1 MASSKSNVKKIAIKK
16 LPKFELDVYSQ
27 LSLSDLVVFALSY
40 LEEREVEATTEEI
53 ISICFRL
60 FPNSFGLKNY
70 PRWPDSALVIRR
82 LNDAREKKF
91 IKGNPNEG
99 FALTFKGKQVAKR
112 VTKALGIVEKKKKAK
127 STSKPKPAALV
138 LTKKTLRR
146 RVRKPIQS
154 KSIKKKVAKQKPK
167 KKKVVI
173 QKPVQKAVIKKKAV
187 VKSKPKQ
194 VIKNKFFA
202 HKRSVTAAPASE
214 TTVTDRLRAVKAK
227 VIKKKVF
234 VKKKTQPKQLTLALP
249 KVQAKKKVE
258 VKKKQVEAKK
268 EAIVA
273 KQKSVEVTKNVAAP
287 ISISKEESIKAG
299 KVIKMVER
307 SDAYRLYAKNGKQAK
322 ISEFDFRDMLFATME
337 SSSDTLTRNV
347 NLFKRYASIHNRN
360 DLIKFFDFCEEHFA
374 KLLKKR

>member
-1 MASSKSNVKKIAIKK
+1 MASRKSNVKKISIKK

-40 LEEREVEATTEEI
+40 LEEKEVEATTEEI

-60 FPNSFGLKNY
+60 FSHAFGLKNY

-82 LNDAREKKF
+82 LNDAREKKLV
-91 IKGNPNEG
+91 KGNPNEG

-127 STSKPKPAALV
+127 PTSKPKPAALV

-154 KSIKKKVAKQKPK
+154 KPVKKKVAKQKPK
-167 KKKVVI
+167 KKKVLI
-173 QKPVQKAVIKKKAV
+173 QKPVQKVVIKKKAV

-194 VIKNKFFA
+194 VIKKKF
-202 HKRSVTAAPASE
+202 
-214 TTVTDRLRAVKAK
+214 
-227 VIKKKVF
+227 F

-258 VKKKQVEAKK
+258 VKKKQVDVKK
-268 EAIVA
+268 EAVVS
-273 KQKSVEVTKNVAAP
+273 KPKKVEVTKNVATP
-287 ISISKEESIKAG
+287 ISVSKEESIKAG
-299 KVIKMVER
+299 KVIKLVER
-307 SDAYRLYAKNGKQAK
+307 SDAYRLYTKNGKQAK

-347 NLFKRYASIHNRN
+347 NLFKRYANIHNRN